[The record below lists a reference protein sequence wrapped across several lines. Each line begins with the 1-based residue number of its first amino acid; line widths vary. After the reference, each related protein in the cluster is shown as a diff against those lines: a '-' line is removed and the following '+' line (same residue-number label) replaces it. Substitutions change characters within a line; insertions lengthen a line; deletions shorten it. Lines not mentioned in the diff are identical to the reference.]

1 MNQSSTPT
9 LGNARRRV
17 IASPA
22 ATRLSAAPIH
32 GDRRRPGAG
41 SASQGVRR
49 AIRGGSRRVH
59 QTQQAQT
66 MISAKLFE
74 PTEVTQ

>member
-17 IASPA
+17 TVSRP

-41 SASQGVRR
+41 FASQGWAAQSEVALDVSTKR
-49 AIRGGSRRVH
+49 
-59 QTQQAQT
+59 QQAQT

-74 PTEVTQ
+74 PTEGMR